1 MTQQFDELLQEAEEF
16 VQQGEWR
23 LAFERL
29 ARAHEVNPNDA
40 GVLTGLGTSMLQWQ
54 GPQEALP
61 FFQQAIIQVP
71 DSSDAHN
78 NLGLVQTLTGQLK
91 TAEGSFQMA
100 VTLDPD
106 NAQAWK
112 NMAWLYLLQDDR
124 VGEGVNILAAVI
136 GSNPNDADAWFMLGR
151 CYQEIGDLTSA
162 RDSFQRTLEL
172 QPDHPQVQEA
182 LDQLAS
188 PIPRPRLAP
197 DIARIAR
204 PEHAQKL
211 ASLKSLKGLQTK
223 PGKGELKAGGVA
235 FYGPP
240 DFVTEVR
247 LGVPARALS
256 KSGLAVKVSLRLDP
270 ADLAPGVPAPAVF
283 VFANP
288 HYTPELS
295 AAVEQCLQA
304 GKRVV
309 IDLDYDYHHFPPK
322 TAGYDNVGPGNPAA
336 LKTLETLLE
345 RVELLTVPTP
355 ALAEQYKKYASRVE
369 VVPHA
374 WARSDILW
382 EKRAAKRNTINL
394 GVVSLHT
401 MPQDA
406 RIIKSSVQRILGETP
421 EALLVIGGDMS
432 LNEAFSSIPD
442 DRKMFVPSGLAKD
455 YPYLLANFDI
465 LLMPLEEN
473 PFNTSRSDLPLMEAG
488 IRRVPWLATP
498 IPAVKAWDSGGLLVE
513 KRADW
518 YTQIRKLLKDAD
530 LRKQLG
536 EAGRAKA
543 EERESDVVV
552 KRWQELLRIG

>member
-1 MTQQFDELLQEAEEF
+1 MTLQFDKLIQEAEEF

-29 ARAHEVNPNDA
+29 ARAHEIIPDDP
-40 GVLTGLGTSMLQWQ
+40 GVLTGLGTCMLQWQ

-61 FFQQAIIQVP
+61 FFQQAIIRVP
-71 DSSDAHN
+71 DSPDAHN

-91 TAEGSFQMA
+91 AAEGSYQMA

-112 NMAWLYLLQDDR
+112 NLAGLYLLQDDR

-136 GSNPNDADAWFMLGR
+136 GSNPFDADAWFMLGR

-172 QPDHPQVQEA
+172 QPDHSQAQEA
-182 LDQLAS
+182 LDQVAS
-188 PIPRPRLAP
+188 PIPKPSLAP
-197 DIARIAR
+197 DITRIAR

-211 ASLKSLKGLQTK
+211 ASLKSIKILQTR
-223 PGKGELKAGGVA
+223 PAMGERKATGVA

-240 DFVTEVR
+240 EFITEAR

-256 KSGLAVKVSLRLDP
+256 KSGLPVKVSLRLDP
-270 ADLAPGVPAPAVF
+270 ADLKPGAQVPAIF

-288 HYTPELS
+288 HYSPELS

-309 IDLDYDYHHFPPK
+309 IDLDYNYHHFPPK
-322 TAGYDNVGPGNPAA
+322 NAGYDTIGPGNAAA
-336 LKTLETLLE
+336 LITLETLLKK
-345 RVELLTVPTP
+345 VELLTVPTP
-355 ALAEQYKKYASRVE
+355 ALAEQYKKYARRVE
-369 VVPHA
+369 VVPHS

-382 EKRAAKRNTINL
+382 EKPAPKRSTINL
-394 GVVSLHT
+394 GVTSLHT

-406 RIIKSSVQRILGETP
+406 RIIKSSIQRILGETP

-442 DRKMFVPSGLAKD
+442 DRKTFVPSGLVKD

-465 LLMPLEEN
+465 LLVPLEEN
-473 PFNTSRSDLPLMEAG
+473 PFNKSRPDLPLMEAG
-488 IRRVPWLATP
+488 VRRIPWVATP
-498 IPAVKAWDSGGLLVE
+498 IPAFNAWSSAGLLVE

-518 YTQIRKLLKDAD
+518 YAQIRKLLKDAG
-530 LRKQLG
+530 LRRQLG

-543 EERESDVVV
+543 EERESDVIV
-552 KRWQELLRIG
+552 KRWQEVLRVG

>member
-1 MTQQFDELLQEAEEF
+1 MTQQFDELVREADEF
-16 VQQGEWR
+16 AQQGEWQ

-29 ARAHEVNPNDA
+29 SRAHEVHPNDA
-40 GVLTGLGTSMLQWQ
+40 GVLTGLGKCMLHWQ

-61 FFQQAIIQVP
+61 FFQQAIIRVP
-71 DSSDAHN
+71 DSTDAHN
-78 NLGLVQTLTGQLK
+78 NLGLVQTLTGELNA
-91 TAEGSFQMA
+91 AEGSYQMA

-112 NMAWLYLLQDDR
+112 NLAWLYLLQDDR

-136 GSNPNDADAWFMLGR
+136 GSNPNDADAWFMFGR

-162 RDSFQRTLEL
+162 RDSFQRTLAL
-172 QPDHPQVQEA
+172 QPDHSQAQEA

-188 PIPRPRLAP
+188 PISQPRLTP
-197 DIARIAR
+197 DITRIAR
-204 PEHAQKL
+204 PEHVQKL
-211 ASLKSLKGLQTK
+211 ASLKSLKDLRTK
-223 PGKGELKAGGVA
+223 PALGEIKANGVN

-240 DFVTEVR
+240 DYVTEVR

-270 ADLAPGVPAPAVF
+270 ADLAAGAQSPAVF
-283 VFANP
+283 IFANP

-295 AAVEQCLQA
+295 TAVEQCLQA
-304 GKRVV
+304 GKRVI

-322 TAGYDNVGPGNPAA
+322 TTGYNIVGPGNPETLRA
-336 LKTLETLLE
+336 LETLLGK
-345 RVELLTVPTP
+345 VDLLTVPSP

-382 EKRAAKRNTINL
+382 EKPAPKRNTINL
-394 GVVSLHT
+394 GVISLHT

-406 RIIKSSVQRILGETP
+406 RIIKNGIQRILGETP

-442 DRKMFVPSGLAKD
+442 DRKMYVPSGLVKD

-465 LLMPLEEN
+465 LLLPLEEN
-473 PFNTSRSDLPLMEAG
+473 PFNSSRPDLPLIEAG
-488 IRRVPWLATP
+488 VRRIPWVATP
-498 IPAVKAWDSGGLLVE
+498 IPAFTEWSEGGLLVE
-513 KRADW
+513 KRAGW

-530 LRKQLG
+530 LRRQLG

-543 EERESDVVV
+543 EKRESDVVV
-552 KRWQELLRIG
+552 KRWQEVLKIG